1 MRKILTLAAAVLAS
15 ACMFA
20 ADYDPA
26 ATAVYT
32 VGDTSTFG
40 SQWKTGLNQ
49 NANYF
54 VVADTVIFSPY
65 VLYQSAATGYQ
76 EWTGHVG
83 GGGSTVSWDAI
94 ANRCFKGSDAMFSVG
109 AKRANVRSSRVYKYN
124 VTNCIQVMALVKSS
138 NSITLSVNA
147 YEIENNVISSTLA
160 GTATYKSDNTGIVS
174 LDGLDKD
181 KSYRIEI
188 LTDDSGS
195 NSSFYEIAFV
205 HPHPCQ
211 DPVFTVSEGG
221 VGFVGDPIDIA
232 VTSKNHSKPINSA
245 VTVDGVPGVYATD
258 YTFSA
263 STGLVQATPLRPG
276 RFVITFTQASNGE
289 YCDAVDSAIYVIS
302 EKAGVAAVTI
312 EGPTAGYK
320 GNEVTY
326 TATAESATEYRWK
339 VNGAIQAG
347 ADSAKFI
354 YTPAAIGAYS
364 IVCEARNEYNDQDAW
379 IASDPI
385 ALTVTSLYGEIIK
398 AELTSGTAATV
409 TGKVGGT
416 ADVSLSSNKK
426 LDKNRYFGI
435 ALAYGKFQ
443 QGDTVVITM
452 TTKGSN
458 YPCLFAD
465 KERTNC
471 LFLATETSNALEYK
485 IVLPAAADTVSTL
498 YVSRGDESDGY
509 KWNPVLSSMAV
520 IRPVPVKSTVETL
533 TAVTVNDVA
542 ISAAN
547 LAELLSAKTLILE
560 DSYVN
565 APVVKFTKHVVVTYE
580 DDSTKE
586 SDEVIEKTAS
596 QATASTWGASAT
608 IGGNAYAVYTVKQFS
623 YVVTYKL
630 GEQTLGSE
638 NVSANGSPAEYAQ
651 YETMPLASFDGWYS
665 DADLAEGHKVENI
678 AAEVI
683 TEAKTFYAKFTYLYA
698 ESVNIEQLV
707 LDNGVGYDLMA
718 LMGTKHYA
726 SNWTNDLDS
735 LNDEKT
741 ARNYAFLGQK
751 VKAAGKMLDL
761 RLPANGVL
769 RVKFGNVGATP
780 QVSINKGE
788 YADMQIVEGVY
799 TYEASVS
806 AYISIK
812 TVSSSTVVFKQIM
825 INEAIADVT
834 LPSSGT
840 ATAIENAAV
849 EAKATKRMVNG
860 QVLIVRDGKT
870 YNALGAEV
878 K

>member
-15 ACMFA
+15 VSLWADVSYHTPEA
-20 ADYDPA
+20 ASETFILDNYLKSGGLGAPDWWIERPGSVSSVKCGDPA
-26 ATAVYT
+26 NNGAETT
-32 VGDTSTFG
+32 V
-40 SQWKTGLNQ
+40 K
-49 NANYF
+49 
-54 VVADTVIFSPY
+54 
-65 VLYQSAATGYQ
+65 
-76 EWTGHVG
+76 
-83 GGGSTVSWDAI
+83 
-94 ANRCFKGSDAMFSVG
+94 
-109 AKRANVRSSRVYKYN
+109 
-124 VTNCIQVMALVKSS
+124 
-138 NSITLSVNA
+138 VNA
-147 YEIENNVISSTLA
+147 YKIKGN
-160 GTATYKSDNTGIVS
+160 
-174 LDGLDKD
+174 
-181 KSYRIEI
+181 
-188 LTDDSGS
+188 SG
-195 NSSFYEIAFV
+195 NSFK
-205 HPHPCQ
+205 
-211 DPVFTVSEGG
+211 
-221 VGFVGDPIDIA
+221 IA
-232 VTSKNHSKPINSA
+232 VTSTDKVIVYHNSHDQRTIQAVLTPTEGDPTTIKGAVSTLYTEIALDKTKSYQIAINGIKLS
-245 VTVDGVPGVYATD
+245 DGSQQDLYCYAIKLETTSPAEAICPSGLSISGGKM
-258 YTFSA
+258 YAAGAKIELTA
-263 STGLVQATPLRPG
+263 SL
-276 RFVITFTQASNGE
+276 E
-289 YCDAVDSAIYVIS
+289 
-302 EKAGVAAVTI
+302 AG
-312 EGPTAGYK
+312 
-320 GNEVTY
+320 
-326 TATAESATEYRWK
+326 
-339 VNGAIQAG
+339 NGAITYQWYKGSVADANKIAG
-347 ADSAKFI
+347 ATAAKLEIANCAVSDAGNYFCVASKAECDNAVNAEAYAI
-354 YTPAAIGAYS
+354 SVKDPATI
-364 IVCEARNEYNDQDAW
+364 
-379 IASDPI
+379 
-385 ALTVTSLYGEIIK
+385 YGEIIN
-398 AELTSGTAATV
+398 ATLTSATSATV
-409 TGKVGGT
+409 SGAIGGT
-416 ADVSLSSNKK
+416 ADVSLSSSLKV
-426 LDKNRYFGI
+426 DKGKYFGI
-435 ALAYGKFQ
+435 ALASGNFKE
-443 QGDTVVITM
+443 GDTVVITM
-452 TTKGSN
+452 TTAGGN
-458 YPCLFAD
+458 YPCLFSD

-471 LFLATETSNALEYK
+471 LYLATAGSSDLVYK
-485 IVLPAAADTVSTL
+485 IVLPAAANSVNTL
-498 YVSRGDESDGY
+498 YVSRGDDTDNY

-547 LAELLSAKTLILE
+547 LAELQSAKTLILE
-560 DSYVN
+560 DSYLN

-651 YETMPLASFDGWYS
+651 YQSLSLATFEGWYS
-665 DADLAEGHKVENI
+665 DADLAEGHKVANI

-761 RLPANGVL
+761 RLPASGIL

-799 TYEASVS
+799 TYEASAS

-849 EAKATKRMVNG
+849 EAKATKRIVNG
-860 QVLIVRDGKT
+860 QVIIVRDGKT

-878 K
+878 R